1 MTDLMK
7 QLGILTPDEMQECF
21 DIEKPTVR
29 KMLDDLKANKYV
41 SRWDIFSKRIE
52 IRKIMYNN
60 SDYDD
65 IRDEVDFLIESAR
78 ESL

>member
-1 MTDLMK
+1 MTNLMK

-21 DIEKPTVR
+21 DIEKTTVR